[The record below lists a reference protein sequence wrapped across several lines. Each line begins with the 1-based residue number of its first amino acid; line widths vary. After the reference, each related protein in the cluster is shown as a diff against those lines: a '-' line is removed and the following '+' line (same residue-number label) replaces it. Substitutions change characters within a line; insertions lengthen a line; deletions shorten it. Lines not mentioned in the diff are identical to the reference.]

1 MKGLGN
7 PWEDSQGSRICI
19 ASAIGSEQ
27 IIVLRVPA
35 NQTRPERQDN
45 RRIDIGAMD
54 ECELGRRGLKTK
66 RQVGN
71 GRDTPQ
77 HPKGKWRVSQALGRV
92 R

>member
-7 PWEDSQGSRICI
+7 PWEASQGSRICI

-54 ECELGRRGLKTK
+54 ECELGRRWLKPSGRLAMAGIRLSIQK
-66 RQVGN
+66 EN
-71 GRDTPQ
+71 G
-77 HPKGKWRVSQALGRV
+77 A
-92 R
+92 

>member
-7 PWEDSQGSRICI
+7 PWEASQGSRICI

-54 ECELGRRGLKTK
+54 ECELGRRGCFDYWVFLQLFS
-66 RQVGN
+66 R
-71 GRDTPQ
+71 
-77 HPKGKWRVSQALGRV
+77 WR
-92 R
+92 